1 MAHLHE
7 VRDMDTHFI
16 IDPLNNMAITNANEA
31 RNTLQLGDH
40 DSEVYTFE
48 LPRII
53 EGHDMTL
60 CNLVEVHFINAGS
73 DKVHNSNGV
82 FVVEDME
89 IADDG
94 NDTLLFTWT
103 VSGDGTKYAGS
114 LNFRIKFSCIEDGK
128 YTYKKWSA
136 TFKGIIVADG
146 FDNGEYIETEYADVL
161 AAWESRLVALE
172 HKPSGVQTVNGV
184 APDGEGNVVVEVP
197 AQVQPDLSV
206 NDESDPA
213 FVKGR
218 THYVTDKLT
227 ITGEPNDTYSYSMD
241 VPVLPGFNEGDTVT
255 VIWDG
260 TEYEVTA
267 KKTSYGVYVGNYV
280 FVEYRD
286 IDTGHPFLWYYGNKS
301 DGTAFSTVYARD
313 NKTHTIQI
321 KDKIFSV
328 PLDKKFLPIDSIY
341 KTDLKEAMKPLTVLV
356 SRSSIDTSGTI
367 SGLTLD
373 KSLDEIKKAWAENR
387 EIRWVKV
394 NNESST
400 KEYFTYNASY
410 ILSNTYPFPI
420 NGFYLHRIAEEHG
433 NIYLYKIKIT
443 DFGITG
449 TRYKLSKA

>member
-1 MAHLHE
+1 MNNVVWKVKETLDGYVPSNVFKTIQPGVKYYVGMPLVRGADGMMVPTENDPEYICMADYKE
-7 VRDMDTHFI
+7 NDDVVRLDVPCMKVGPQI
-16 IDPLNNMAITNANEA
+16 I
-31 RNTLQLGDH
+31 
-40 DSEVYTFE
+40 FE
-48 LPRII
+48 KI
-53 EGHDMTL
+53 
-60 CNLVEVHFINAGS
+60 
-73 DKVHNSNGV
+73 
-82 FVVEDME
+82 
-89 IADDG
+89 DG
-94 NDTLLFTWT
+94 NDSTISQI
-103 VSGDGTKYAGS
+103 SGG
-114 LNFRIKFSCIEDGK
+114 
-128 YTYKKWSA
+128 
-136 TFKGIIVADG
+136 
-146 FDNGEYIETEYADVL
+146 
-161 AAWESRLVALE
+161 
-172 HKPSGVQTVNGV
+172 GVQS
-184 APDGEGNVVVEVP
+184 
-197 AQVQPDLSV
+197 DLSV

-213 FVKGR
+213 YVKGR

-267 KKTSYGVYVGNYV
+267 KKGPLGVYVGNYV
-280 FVEYRD
+280 FIEYRY

-356 SRSSIDTSGTI
+356 SRSSIDASGTI

-443 DFGITG
+443 DLGITG